1 MKAKLAHQNKEM
13 GAMLVHQINVLGME
27 VNFWCAYYLLIF
39 GQKKN
44 IVCDGNS
51 DKALLRA

>member
-13 GAMLVHQINVLGME
+13 GATLVHQINVLGIE

-39 GQKKN
+39 GQKKHC
-44 IVCDGNS
+44 V
-51 DKALLRA
+51 